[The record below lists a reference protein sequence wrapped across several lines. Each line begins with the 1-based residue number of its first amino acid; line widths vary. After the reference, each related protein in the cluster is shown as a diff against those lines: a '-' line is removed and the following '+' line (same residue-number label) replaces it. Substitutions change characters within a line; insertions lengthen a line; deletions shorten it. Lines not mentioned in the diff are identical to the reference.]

1 MKKKHLNKQIM
12 TAVLALSAAVGMTA
26 CGSTNNNSTVA
37 SETESTVLKVGYNS
51 EPASFDPADFTT
63 VSSLFAGYDCYDT
76 LLNFTADG
84 TDVAPAI
91 ADSWEK
97 VDGLTYTY
105 HIREGVKFSDGNDLT
120 MEDIL
125 YSLNRVSE
133 QGYYMSYLFAC
144 VDSFEVDEATR
155 TLTVHLKYEDSTW
168 KYIPATSP
176 CCIVEKSVAEAA
188 GDSYGSTPE
197 TTAGTGPYKLV
208 SWASGSEIV
217 MEKNEYWWGDPAT
230 LPFETVEYYII
241 EDESSL
247 AMAAKS
253 GQVDFVQGF
262 SGDVKSV
269 YDSISD
275 MTVMTGNGTTAYY
288 MLFNTCEA
296 PFDDVNARKA
306 VLYCLDKS
314 EITSVVGGAFASEC
328 STGVIPASTQYM
340 DTAKWA
346 DSIAENDVY
355 TQDYD
360 KVAEC
365 LAASAYPDGFSFD
378 YYYSSRYQKLAEMI
392 QAQVNASGLI
402 TMNIVEVPSSD
413 FFSYMYGYIADDDG
427 TPCYNAG
434 GIYWMSDYLD
444 PIGFLSPLY
453 SSAFTGEGGTN
464 MAQYINSDVDALLNK
479 AAVAVTDSEKVNYYT
494 NIYAIVTDDVP
505 YCGLYS
511 LQDSYAI
518 SNKFSYTPNPMLW
531 YSFTY
536 ADFKVK

>member
-1 MKKKHLNKQIM
+1 MKKKEFGKKIM
-12 TAVLALSAAVGMTA
+12 TAALVVATVVGMTA
-26 CGSTNNNSTVA
+26 CGPNRNGSANAGEAGNA
-37 SETESTVLKVGYNS
+37 VLKVGYNS

-63 VSSLFAGYDCYDT
+63 VASLFAGYDCYDT

-84 TDVAPAI
+84 TDVEPAI

-105 HIREGVKFSDGNDLT
+105 HIRDGVKFSDGNDMT
-120 MEDIL
+120 MEDVL
-125 YSLNRVSE
+125 YSLNRVTDR
-133 QGYYMSYLFAC
+133 GYYMSYLFAC

-176 CCIVEKSVAEAA
+176 CCIVEKSVAETA
-188 GDSYGSTPE
+188 GDDYGSTPE
-197 TTAGTGPYKLV
+197 NTAGTGPYKLV

-217 MEKNEYWWGDPAT
+217 MEKNEYWWGNSES
-230 LPFETVEYYII
+230 LPFQTVEYYII

-247 AMAAKS
+247 AMAARS
-253 GQVDFVQGF
+253 GQIDFVQGF

-269 YDSISD
+269 YDSIPD
-275 MTVMTGNGTTAYY
+275 MTVMTGEGTTAYY

-306 VLYCLDKS
+306 VLSCLDKA

-346 DSIAENDVY
+346 DAIAANDIY

-360 KVAEC
+360 KAAEYV
-365 LAASAYPDGFSFD
+365 AASKYPDGFSFD
-378 YYYSSRYQKLAEMI
+378 YYYSTRYQKLAEMI
-392 QAQVNASGLI
+392 QAQVNASGNI
-402 TMNIVEVPSSD
+402 TMNIVEIPSSD
-413 FFSYMYGYIADDDG
+413 FFSYMYGYVTDDDG

-453 SSAFTGEGGTN
+453 SSAFTGAGGTN
-464 MAQYINSDVDALLNK
+464 MAQYSNSTVDELLNK
-479 AAVAVTDSEKVNYYT
+479 AAVAVNDSEKVDYYT
-494 NIYAIVTDDVP
+494 NVYSIITDDVP
-505 YCGLYS
+505 YSGLYS
-511 LQDSYAI
+511 LQDSYAV
-518 SNKFSYTPNPMLW
+518 SNKLSYTPNPMLW